1 MTNRILGVISHSG
14 NPDSLIEAHQALTHR
29 SPMVGVR
36 TQLGTPTR
44 LLTQADFVPMLI
56 N

>member
-29 SPMVGVR
+29 
-36 TQLGTPTR
+36 TPTIGNTDTAINR
-44 LLTQADFVPMLI
+44 AGCLDLTQTTLSPA
-56 N
+56 

>member
-36 TQLGTPTR
+36 TQLGTEGVSK
-44 LLTQADFVPMLI
+44 QK
-56 N
+56 